1 MRCLC
6 CQCVATCLRYPQR
19 FLMQFGRVKPH
30 GACHRLAVGK
40 ARPRRHQSITMLG
53 RHLNKIAKHRI
64 VPDFQRRYT
73 RGIAITRLQLRN
85 GLPPVATRNTQHVQ
99 RSIIALGDIAALR
112 GICRR

>member
-6 CQCVATCLRYPQR
+6 SQRVVTCLRYPQR

-30 GACHRLAVGK
+30 GARHRLTVGK
-40 ARPRRHQSITMLG
+40 ASPRRHQSIAMLG
-53 RHLNKIAKHRI
+53 RHLNKIAQHRI
-64 VPDFQRRYT
+64 VPDLKRGDT